1 MAGSQ
6 ITPYGAWQS
15 PITSDLIVGE
25 TIGLGQIR
33 LDGAD
38 TFWIDARPGE
48 GGRSVVVQRLANG
61 TMQDLSPAGFDVR
74 SRVHE
79 YGGGAYTDR

>member
-6 ITPYGAWQS
+6 IASYGAWQS

-38 TFWIDARPGE
+38 TFWIESRPGE
-48 GGRSVVVQRLANG
+48 GGR
-61 TMQDLSPAGFDVR
+61 
-74 SRVHE
+74 
-79 YGGGAYTDR
+79 